1 MLAPKFS
8 LGGVDMPWRR
18 KSSPTIIGPSPSK
31 VSLLVPHSSDAHSRA
46 RWLRLAMAIRQR
58 YDGYNFVLSKEP
70 VCSERLNEGSF
81 A

>member
-31 VSLLVPHSSDAHSRA
+31 GSCSSRTIERCALSRVIVA
-46 RWLRLAMAIRQR
+46 VGNG
-58 YDGYNFVLSKEP
+58 D
-70 VCSERLNEGSF
+70 
-81 A
+81 